1 MALTALTVVSSFL
14 CNEDIALAI
23 PSCRIFE
30 GVMIPSCRIFEGV
43 MIPSCRTFEGVMI
56 PSCRTF
62 EGVMQ
67 LSDCQGPTT
76 PCLLDMGVLDSFYC
90 CVKVVLR
97 VLLSVASLFS

>member
-1 MALTALTVVSSFL
+1 MALTALTVVNSFL

-23 PSCRIFE
+23 PSCRI
-30 GVMIPSCRIFEGV
+30 
-43 MIPSCRTFEGVMI
+43 FEGVMI

>member
-30 GVMIPSCRIFEGV
+30 GVMIPSC
-43 MIPSCRTFEGVMI
+43 CTFEGVMI